1 MDCHQ
6 RGSKEKPC
14 LPDSHTS
21 KPFPLVSPLLKPE
34 NSARMKF
41 LRLYW
46 NFARPF
52 TLVPPM
58 IGIFSGSLIGY
69 GASHAHVRILHVAL
83 VVLAAAVL
91 NAASNALNQICD
103 LENDRINKPH
113 RPLPSGQMT
122 TTQAWA
128 FVGVTYL
135 AALGMVAVVNWETFA
150 IYVVAALATIA
161 YSAPPLRLKRHPV
174 GSNLVIA
181 LIRGELLKVAGWAA
195 VSTVLSS
202 IEPWYI
208 GFIYFVFLLGATT
221 TKDFADIEGDR
232 AAGCI
237 TLPVRFGATWSARAI
252 SPSFV
257 VPWLLM
263 PLGLYLRV
271 LSGNPKAILVLA
283 ALMLVWGSYV
293 IYLINKDPHSLV
305 TQGENHPGWH
315 HMYWMMMVGHLGL
328 AGAYLL
334 SP

>member
-1 MDCHQ
+1 
-6 RGSKEKPC
+6 
-14 LPDSHTS
+14 
-21 KPFPLVSPLLKPE
+21 
-34 NSARMKF
+34 MKS

-46 NFARPF
+46 TFARPF

-69 GASHAHVRILHVAL
+69 GASHARFPVPHVVLA
-83 VVLAAAVL
+83 VLAAAVL
-91 NAASNALNQICD
+91 NAASNGLNQICD

-113 RPLPSGQMT
+113 RPLPAGLMT
-122 TTQAWA
+122 RSEAWG
-128 FVGVTYL
+128 FVVVTYV
-135 AALGMVAVVNWETFA
+135 AALAMVAMVNWETFA
-150 IYVVAALATIA
+150 IYVIAALATIA

-174 GSNLVIA
+174 GSNLTIA

-237 TLPVRFGATWSARAI
+237 TLPVKYGATWSARAI
-252 SPSFV
+252 SPAFL
-257 VPWLLM
+257 VPWLLL
-263 PLGLYLRV
+263 PLGLYLQV
-271 LSGNPKAILVLA
+271 LSGDPKAII
-283 ALMLVWGSYV
+283 ALSVVMLVWGSYV
-293 IYLINKDPHSLV
+293 IYLMNQDPHRLV
-305 TQGENHPGWH
+305 TEGENHPSWH

-328 AGAYLL
+328 AGAYVIRLNH
-334 SP
+334 